1 LNAQKE
7 ADDSHSGGNG
17 ILKIM
22 LQLAVLAILATVAA
36 LGTPV
41 TCPTQ
46 AATDITVFL
55 AGGAN
60 VDGCILGD
68 KLFENFT
75 YTGTGSTTAATV
87 QFSNVVAG
95 EYKVTF
101 LPASGAVW
109 TSAIN
114 FGFDV
119 TVQDPNY
126 RIGVVNDQMYGG
138 IAGTQAAVQFGINPD
153 GGGFS
158 YLTADNLV
166 AGNQTVQ
173 LNGLSAT
180 KVANSAAYNG
190 QDRLY
195 SIEQTFAQLY
205 IPEPASFA
213 MLGGGLLI
221 LALLRVRKS

>member
-1 LNAQKE
+1 
-7 ADDSHSGGNG
+7 
-17 ILKIM
+17 LKIV
-22 LQLAVLAILATVAA
+22 LQFAVLATFATVGGFGA
-36 LGTPV
+36 PV
-41 TCPTQ
+41 ACPTQ
-46 AATDITVFL
+46 SATDISAFL

-60 VDGCILGD
+60 VDGCVLGD

-75 YTGTGSTTAATV
+75 YSGTGSTTAATV

-101 LPASGAVW
+101 LPASGGVW

-126 RIGVVNDQMYGG
+126 RIAVVNDQMYGG
-138 IAGTQAAVQFGINPD
+138 IAGTQAVVEFGINPD
-153 GGGFS
+153 NGGVS

-173 LNGLSAT
+173 FNNLSAT

-195 SIEQTFAQLY
+195 SIEQTFAQTY
-205 IPEPASFA
+205 IPEPATFA
-213 MLGGGLLI
+213 MLGGGLLA
-221 LALLRVRKS
+221 LALLRRREP